1 MAVEMKCL
9 IASDLHYNL
18 KKYDFI
24 LAAAEYVN
32 LLILPG
38 DFLEVSLYLDRPSQA
53 LVVDK
58 YFQRISRKT
67 RLMVCSGN
75 HDLDSRDTHGEL
87 VCRWLNRARAYGI
100 HTDGESVEVGGALY
114 SMCLWWDGENGKRTI
129 AKQLERDADRHAARW
144 IWLHHAPPAGSP
156 VSWNGKRSY
165 GDTALRDWIETH
177 QPDFVYSGHVHQ
189 APFVSGGSWVDRIGR
204 TWVFNA
210 GHQLGPVPSY
220 ILLDSNTGSAW
231 WKGQTGLWNIALDAQ
246 DTCPA
251 QVTGSAPDWVRAMD
265 LLEVRHL
272 R

>member
-1 MAVEMKCL
+1 MKCL

-24 LAAAEYVN
+24 LAAADHMD
-32 LLILPG
+32 LLVLPG
-38 DFLEVSLYLDRPSQA
+38 DFLEISMYLDRPSQA

-58 YFQRISRKT
+58 YFQRITRKT
-67 RLMVCSGN
+67 RLLVCSGN
-75 HDLDSRDTHGEL
+75 HDLDARNDKGEL
-87 VCRWLNRARAYGI
+87 VCRWLNRARSYGV

-114 SMCLWWDGENGKRTI
+114 SMCLWWDGENGKQAI
-129 AKQLERDADRHAARW
+129 ANQLERDANRPATRR

-165 GDTALRDWIETH
+165 GDSALRLWIETH

-189 APFVSGGSWVDRIGR
+189 APFVTGGSWVDRIGK

-210 GHQLGPVPSY
+210 GHQLGPIPSY
-220 ILLDSNTGSAW
+220 VLLDTTIGSAW
-231 WKGQTGLWNIALDAQ
+231 WKSQMGLWHLSLD
-246 DTCPA
+246 
-251 QVTGSAPDWVRAMD
+251 GSGLSPTMETECLPDWVLAMD